1 MDITNKR
8 QRRLG
13 RSQAGL
19 SGESTKQESDGK
31 RCIG

>member
-1 MDITNKR
+1 MDATSKR

-19 SGESTKQESDGK
+19 SGESTKQGSDGK
-31 RCIG
+31 CCIG